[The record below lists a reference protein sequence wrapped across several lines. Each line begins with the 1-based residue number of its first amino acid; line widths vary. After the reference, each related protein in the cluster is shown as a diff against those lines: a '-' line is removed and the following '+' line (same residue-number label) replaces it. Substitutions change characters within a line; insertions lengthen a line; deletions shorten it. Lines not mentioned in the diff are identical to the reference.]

1 MIFKDYYKILGLETN
16 KVSLEDIKIA
26 YRDSAKKYHPDLNKE
41 DRISEEKFKEIS
53 EAYQIL
59 SKTSSKRKYDR
70 SWNYYIGRKKK
81 AYNIS
86 EKNIT
91 AKPKDFFNMFFGNQV
106 EDKDIKLDKKVKI
119 KTPRKGEN
127 IETEIEISIV
137 DAFFGKEKSISLKNI
152 DGSTKTF
159 NVKIP
164 KGIQNNE
171 KIRLIGQG
179 KKGIN
184 GGKDGDLIINI
195 VIKNNS
201 RFELEGLNLKTNIN
215 ISPWE
220 AALSTKLVVTG
231 IEDDITLNIPK
242 GIQSGEEIII
252 KNMGYKNKQG
262 VRGDLVVKANISIPK
277 ELSKEE
283 EELFKKMQQISKFN
297 PRL

>member
-1 MIFKDYYKILGLETN
+1 MIFKDYYKMLGLETN

-59 SKTSSKRKYDR
+59 SKTSSRRKYDR

-91 AKPKDFFNMFFGNQV
+91 AKPKDFFNIFFGNQL
-106 EDKDIKLDKKVKI
+106 EDKDIKSDERIKI
-119 KTPRKGEN
+119 KDPKKGEN
-127 IETEIEISIV
+127 IETEIEISII
-137 DAFFGKEKSISLKNI
+137 DAFFGKEKSISFKSI
-152 DGSTKTF
+152 DGSTKTY

-201 RFELEGLNLKTNIN
+201 RFELDGLNLKTNIN
-215 ISPWE
+215 VSPWE
-220 AALSTKLVVTG
+220 AALSTTLVVAG

-242 GIQSGEEIII
+242 GIQSGEEIVI
-252 KNMGYKNKQG
+252 KKMGYKNKEG
-262 VRGDLVVKANISIPK
+262 DRGDLIVKANISIPK

-283 EELFKKMQQISKFN
+283 EELFKKMQEISKFN
-297 PRL
+297 PRV